1 MKADMSRKVMKFF
14 AVAALLGAAAGSAV
28 PPAWAGCANEIPI
41 IEARVLKNDDA
52 IKRQAALQA
61 LTEAKRL
68 VSERR
73 EAACMTAVDKARHRL
88 R

>member
-14 AVAALLGAAAGSAV
+14 AVAALVGATAGIGA
-28 PPAWAGCANEIPI
+28 PAWAGCANEIPT
-41 IEARVLKNDDA
+41 IEARAVKASDA
-52 IKRQAALQA
+52 TKRQAALQA
-61 LTEAKRL
+61 LSEAKRL

>member
-1 MKADMSRKVMKFF
+1 MSRKVMKYF
-14 AVAALLGAAAGSAV
+14 AGAALLSAAAGVVAPS
-28 PPAWAGCANEIPI
+28 AWAGCANEIPT
-41 IEARVLKNDDA
+41 IEARA
-52 IKRQAALQA
+52 IKASDQVKRQAALQA

-68 VSERR
+68 IGERR